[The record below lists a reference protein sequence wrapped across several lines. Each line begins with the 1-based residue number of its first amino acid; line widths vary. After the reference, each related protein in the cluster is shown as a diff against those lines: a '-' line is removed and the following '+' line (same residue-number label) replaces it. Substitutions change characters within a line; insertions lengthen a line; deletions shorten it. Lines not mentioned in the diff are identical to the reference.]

1 MNKPQDFSIVDDHA
15 EYRPVGTVSI
25 QQMVEL
31 VDSAITFARDQQLR
45 KLLVDTS
52 GLTGFEPPTIVERYY
67 FIQKWASVAS
77 GAVVMAMVAQPEM
90 IEPEKFGV
98 TVAANRGLR
107 SDIFEA
113 ASEEEALSWLK
124 SRK

>member
-1 MNKPQDFSIVDDHA
+1 MNKPQHFSIVDDHA